1 MGASAAMARTSTR
14 VRCASFDEM
23 PRALAVIV
31 AAFVSDPVARFAWPS
46 AERYLQ
52 SMQSAVKEFA
62 GASFAH
68 GTADVAE
75 DFSGTALWLP
85 PGVEADGEAVEK
97 VFRSTAEPGH
107 LDDALKTF
115 EKMGQSHPP
124 EPHWYLPLIGV
135 DPRAQGNGVGSD
147 LMRHGLARVDERK
160 GLAYLETGNPRNIPL
175 YERFGFEV
183 MGEIQVG
190 AAPVVTPMLRRPR
203 RA

>member
-1 MGASAAMARTSTR
+1 MGTSDAMSRPSAR
-14 VRCASFDEM
+14 VRRAAVEEM

-31 AAFVSDPVARFAWPS
+31 AAFVADPVARFAWPS
-46 AERYLQ
+46 AESYLQ
-52 SMQSAVKEFA
+52 AMQRAVKEFA

-68 GTADVAE
+68 GTAEVAE
-75 DFSGTALWLP
+75 DFSGTALWLA
-85 PGVEADGEAVEK
+85 PGVEPDGEAVEK
-97 VFRSTAEPGH
+97 VFRSTAEPRH

-115 EKMGQSHPP
+115 EKMGQSHPR

-135 DPRAQGNGVGSD
+135 DPRAQGNGVGSA
-147 LMRHGLARVDERK
+147 LMRHALARVDDGK

-183 MGEIQVG
+183 IGEIQVG

-203 RA
+203 RT